1 MKKMLVLAMGV
12 LAGAM
17 AFGGAQNDL
26 RVTFCS
32 EGPDR
37 YADGAAVLDNEYY
50 ALVWVKSGATFKGF
64 AADGSLVDATGSRLL
79 AEGPWAKG
87 GRCRFMLHAIPAAQ
101 AASYANGAFRLVLL
115 DTRNADGASLSKPA
129 ASGAPAAVNGFAL
142 VAETAVGADGL
153 STSLNADGAIVVTQ
167 ASAVPPTAPKP
178 EITSLQVVDTP
189 NGKMLKLKVKKT
201 VPYLRYNVA
210 GGETPQTVD
219 VDHLAVQG
227 ANGAATTED
236 EVELLV
242 PVEGSNGF
250 FKVIRN

>member
-37 YADGAAVLDNEYY
+37 YADGATVLDNEFY
-50 ALVWVKSGATFKGF
+50 ALLWVADGATFKGF
-64 AADGSLVDATGSRLL
+64 AADGSLADAAGVKIL

-87 GRCRFMLHAIPAAQ
+87 GRCRFMYHPIPAAE
-101 AASYANGAFRLVLL
+101 APAYAKGAFQLVLL
-115 DTRNADGASLSKPA
+115 DTRNADGASLAAPA
-129 ASGAPAAVNGFAL
+129 ASGAPAAVNGFAP

-153 STSLNADGAIVVTQ
+153 SSSLNARGAITVTQ
-167 ASAVPPTAPKP
+167 ASAVPPAAPKP

-210 GGETPQTVD
+210 GGATPQQID
-219 VDHLAVQG
+219 ADHIAEQG
-227 ANGAATTED
+227 ANGAATADE

-242 PVEGSNGF
+242 PMDGSNGF

>member
-50 ALVWVKSGATFKGF
+50 ALVWVKEGAAFAGF
-64 AADGSLVDATGSRLL
+64 AADGSLVDAAGGKVVV
-79 AEGPWAKG
+79 EGPWAQDG
-87 GRCRFMLHAIPAAQ
+87 HCRFMSLQIPADEAP
-101 AASYANGAFRLVLL
+101 AYAKGAFQLYLL
-115 DTRNADGASLSKPA
+115 DTRNADGASLAGSRDGVP
-129 ASGAPAAVNGFAL
+129 GAVNGYAM
-142 VAETAVGADGL
+142 VAETSGGADGWSSSL
-153 STSLNADGAIVVTQ
+153 SSSGAIKVETVSALPKDAPQPQITDLKVV
-167 ASAVPPTAPKP
+167 S
-178 EITSLQVVDTP
+178 TP
-189 NGKMLKLKVKKT
+189 NGQMLKLKVKNT

-210 GGETPQTVD
+210 GGETPATVD
-219 VDHLAVQG
+219 VDHVAAEG
-227 ANGAATTED
+227 ANGAATKD
-236 EVELLV
+236 GEVELLV
-242 PVEGSNGF
+242 PATGSGAF